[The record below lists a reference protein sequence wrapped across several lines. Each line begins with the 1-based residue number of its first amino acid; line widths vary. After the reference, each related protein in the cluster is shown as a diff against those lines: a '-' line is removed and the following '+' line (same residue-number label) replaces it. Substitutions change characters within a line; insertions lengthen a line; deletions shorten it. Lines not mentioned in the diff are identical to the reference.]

1 MTAHDPDA
9 SIDRPD
15 RDQEFGGEETDTT
28 DEPGQE
34 PAPQAPPEME
44 VDELDADIL
53 EAALDPDDVAE
64 EFDEDSEDDASEA
77 SEESA
82 ETEGEATDGDS
93 PGDAPKPKGGKS
105 TRRSS
110 TSIDDEGEPGDPA
123 TKVPGTKTML
133 GALQWAFQDEEG
145 VSLELLERYAEHAR
159 LLLEKNKTLNLTAIQ
174 APKEVAAK
182 HYLDCWR
189 VTRLVPLI
197 AKRIMDLGAGAGFPG
212 IPIAMAEPNC
222 SVILVDSTRKKVE
235 FLQSCIDTLE
245 IPNARAVWARAED
258 HLAVEK
264 VDIVMARA
272 VSSVRENV
280 RTVRKV
286 RQTFQDFVML
296 KGKSWSREVRAAE
309 RETERLGFH
318 LDTVWEHELPDE
330 MGARAILVYRAP
342 GGAGY

>member
-1 MTAHDPDA
+1 MTANHTDA
-9 SIDRPD
+9 SEEKSGREEEPTD
-15 RDQEFGGEETDTT
+15 GELDSPEEAGSGP
-28 DEPGQE
+28 EPG
-34 PAPQAPPEME
+34 APPE
-44 VDELDADIL
+44 L
-53 EAALDPDDVAE
+53 EADGLDSELLESALDPDDVAAAFDE
-64 EFDEDSEDDASEA
+64 EADGGGEDADETEDEASEGDEDSEEQ
-77 SEESA
+77 
-82 ETEGEATDGDS
+82 
-93 PGDAPKPKGGKS
+93 APKPKGGKS

-110 TSIDDEGEPGDPA
+110 TSIDDEGEPGDPD
-123 TKVPGTKTML
+123 TKVPGMKTML
-133 GALQWAFQDEEG
+133 SALQWAFQDEEG
-145 VSLELLERYAEHAR
+145 VSAELLEKYAEHAR
-159 LLLEKNKTLNLTAIQ
+159 LLLEANKTLNLTAIQ
-174 APKEVAAK
+174 TPKDVAAK

-189 VTRLVPLI
+189 MTRLVPMI
-197 AKRIMDLGAGAGFPG
+197 AKRLLDLGTGAGFPG
-212 IPIAMAEPNC
+212 IPIALAEPNC

-235 FLQSCIDTLE
+235 FVQACIDKLG

-286 RQTFQDFVML
+286 RQTFHDFVML

-330 MGARAILVYRAP
+330 LGARAILVYRAP
-342 GGAGY
+342 GGAGL